1 MPSQLLAWLVVVPT
15 AAVVGGDHSLVRDS
29 STARKRRHMKKFAFG
44 ALWVAL
50 AVQALWIVVRIIRQP
65 ATPGSVSYPAA
76 VTVAFAALVVTRG
89 RYRWIAG
96 VLRMFVGVAFL
107 SAVCDRFGILGPPGT
122 PGISWGNFRNFTAY
136 TAQVNSFLPAATI
149 PALAVVESIIEG
161 ALGLAMLVGA
171 FLHVTA
177 WASSALLFVFGIA
190 MTVSLGVASQFPFAV
205 FVLAAG
211 TWVLAVLDP
220 SFASIDALAA
230 RMGYTRHST
239 HARYPHWNQRRAR
252 ESR

>member
-1 MPSQLLAWLVVVPT
+1 
-15 AAVVGGDHSLVRDS
+15 
-29 STARKRRHMKKFAFG
+29 
-44 ALWVAL
+44 
-50 AVQALWIVVRIIRQP
+50 
-65 ATPGSVSYPAA
+65 
-76 VTVAFAALVVTRG
+76 
-89 RYRWIAG
+89 
-96 VLRMFVGVAFL
+96 MFVGVAFL